1 MIYLGIRLNNS
12 MLFDQF
18 VKKILKENIIS
29 SVPSFRKDEEKQK
42 VVPKKIEDIGST
54 PQQIQ
59 QGSPVAQGQQPTTV
73 QQKKEDP
80 NGAVDEL
87 SKQMADNKK
96 SEEESSKKMHDDF
109 AKLIATMTAMMQNQ
123 QSPQQ
128 QSPTQPTTN
137 PQDVITNM
145 QKLA

>member
-18 VKKILKENIIS
+18 VNKILKENIIS
-29 SVPSFRKDEEKQK
+29 SVPSFQKEEEKQK
-42 VVPKKIEDIGST
+42 VVPKKIADIGAT
-54 PQQIQ
+54 QQQIQ
-59 QGSPVAQGQQPTTV
+59 QGSSVTQGQQPTV
-73 QQKKEDP
+73 QQDQEDP

-87 SKQMADNKK
+87 SKQMADTKK

-109 AKLIATMTAMMQNQ
+109 AKLIATMTAMMQGQ
-123 QSPQQ
+123 KSPQQ

-137 PQDVITNM
+137 PQDVIANL
-145 QKLA
+145 QKL

>member
-1 MIYLGIRLNNS
+1 MQ
-12 MLFDQF
+12 FDNF
-18 VKKILKENIIS
+18 VNRILKENIIS
-29 SVPSFRKDEEKQK
+29 SVPSFQQEEEKQK

-54 PQQIQ
+54 PQQ
-59 QGSPVAQGQQPTTV
+59 GAVSQGQQPTV
-73 QQKKEDP
+73 QQNQEEP
-80 NGAVDEL
+80 NDAVDEL

-96 SEEESSKKMHDDF
+96 SEEENSKKMHDDF

-137 PQDVITNM
+137 PQDVIANM

>member
-1 MIYLGIRLNNS
+1 

-29 SVPSFRKDEEKQK
+29 SVPSFQKEEEKQK

-54 PQQIQ
+54 PQQ
-59 QGSPVAQGQQPTTV
+59 GAVSQGQQPTV
-73 QQKKEDP
+73 QQTQEEP